1 MADTQITGT
10 LSANEPISGSLSAN
24 EGISASL
31 TPDEEVS
38 GALQVKRT
46 RTVPTMLNDLGD
58 VEVTDPQ
65 DGDELVYDETLGQ
78 WVNGAG
84 AAGGTWGTITGTL
97 SDQTDL
103 QTELDKKTTEKTK
116 QQYDALPSADKNDP
130 DIIFFVPDYEDSS
143 KTWVRLDDT
152 TTASDKVWSSNK
164 VASEIG
170 NTAQIDDTTTGQN
183 KTWSST
189 KIATEIDGKM
199 AYSVN
204 DTTETT
210 LDNDDYVPFYDYSAS
225 ARRKSTWS
233 NIKAKLKS
241 YFDGIYAALSH
252 THTKSQITD
261 FAHTHTKSQITD
273 FPTLGTAS
281 AKDVPTSGDASS
293 SQVVMGNDTRLTD
306 ARTPTTH
313 THTTSQ
319 ITDFPT
325 LATVAT
331 TGDYDDLTDAPAVE
345 NPSSGGTTRS
355 LVTTGEKYN
364 WNRISSIS
372 RSNVTASKGDTVRIP
387 SSGTDSRI
395 SPLRI
400 CIPCCYTSGN
410 KPIKYSSFTVDSS
423 GYANIVFAESVSGV
437 EVALLIYDY

>member
-10 LSANEPISGSLSAN
+10 LSADEAINGSISAN
-24 EGISASL
+24 EGIGASL
-31 TPDEEVS
+31 TPNEEVS
-38 GALQVKRT
+38 GVLEVKRT
-46 RTVPTMLNDLGD
+46 QVISSA
-58 VEVTDPQ
+58 V
-65 DGDELVYDETLGQ
+65 
-78 WVNGAG
+78 
-84 AAGGTWGTITGTL
+84 WGTITGTL

-130 DIIFFVPDYEDSS
+130 DTIFFVPDYEDSS

-313 THTTSQ
+313 THTTNQ

-331 TGDYDDLTDAPAVE
+331 TGNYNDLTNEPEVLT
-345 NPSSGGTTRS
+345 PLSGSLEKS
-355 LVTTGEKYN
+355 LVTRGEKYLWDN
-364 WNRISSIS
+364 GLIKWYTGSANAAATSVEIVIDNDMSD
-372 RSNVTASKGDTVRIP
+372 VVVMLADD
-387 SSGTDSRI
+387 GTDKAVKW
-395 SPLRI
+395 
-400 CIPCCYTSGN
+400 TSVVVSHSM
-410 KPIKYSSFTVDSS
+410 IVDATVT
-423 GYANIVFAESVSGV
+423 ITFP
-437 EVALLIYDY
+437 ALEYNTDFKIGMI